1 MMMMLM
7 IMRTW
12 MVLGC
17 CNVLKLVMWLL
28 DTFDAVEW
36 CLRDRRS
43 SSCLKLGRGIFV
55 AASLFLRFR
64 ERLETCQRILRTRI

>member
-17 CNVLKLVMWLL
+17 CNVLKLVMWLV

-36 CLRDRRS
+36 CLTFVFEVGQRD
-43 SSCLKLGRGIFV
+43 FWP
-55 AASLFLRFR
+55 ASLFLRFR
-64 ERLETCQRILRTRI
+64 ERLEVTCQRILRTRI